1 MAEEFNFEKA
11 LQEALEEKVAW
22 FDSNVMVEMLD
33 NYRVLYSAANNVM
46 GLLLQKGL
54 ITPDPYKLDKKIS
67 DVVIPEEVEFAESG
81 RSQVMGIRLSDYE
94 RVLDF
99 LCNYFKFSAANM
111 TLPRI
116 KKLIGLN
123 NSFQWGG
130 LSVASKHPNTKA
142 LADLLTNIR
151 QGTDTMATG
160 SINGAVS
167 AASKAIVDI
176 NSALK
181 ESSDLQRELYKV
193 EVRKN
198 VIAHASFTWE
208 KGEPISEV
216 VQRVKRLFPSV
227 MGRQP
232 FYPELVEEIA
242 QESIG
247 PASIQKQQDLL
258 ARLKVVH
265 QTKTRK
271 KIQLNTKTLIMDA
284 VRNLAGMAPQLE
296 GVSLKL
302 RENSALLQTQNDSP
316 WEKFKRAFRKAF
328 GLKPPAIEYTIPIAD
343 AMTKTSTTE
352 KINFN
357 KSLADIAK
365 RMNLYGALA
374 SRESPTYQKM
384 EAQTEAEIY
393 SFLTKQLAE
402 CQQMLLLL
410 LGYDKFFKN
419 EVQGPNKSKV
429 KGLTM
434 ETTSIKNTM
443 VKTNQRKAEYAAY
456 VEEQAQM
463 KKLGIVDEE

>member
-1 MAEEFNFEKA
+1 MAEGFNFEKA
-11 LQEALEEKVAW
+11 LQEALDEKVAW
-22 FDSNVMVEMLD
+22 FDSNVMADMLD
-33 NYRVLYSAANNVM
+33 NYRVLYSASNNVM

-67 DVVIPEEVEFAESG
+67 DIVVPEDGEFPENT
-81 RSQVMGIRLSDYE
+81 RSQVMGVRLSDYE

-99 LCNYFKFSAANM
+99 LCNYFKFSAVNL

-116 KKLIGLN
+116 KKLINLN
-123 NSFQWGG
+123 NYIQWGG
-130 LSVASKHPNTKA
+130 LAVTSKHPNTKV

-167 AASKAIVDI
+167 AASRAILDI
-176 NSALK
+176 NNGLK
-181 ESSDLQRELYKV
+181 ASSELQRELYKM

-198 VIAHASFTWE
+198 VIAHSSFTWE
-208 KGEPISEV
+208 KGEAIPDV
-216 VQRVKRLFPSV
+216 VQRVKKLFPST

-247 PASIQKQQDLL
+247 VASIQKQQDLL
-258 ARLKVVH
+258 ARLKVVQ
-265 QTKTRK
+265 QTKTK
-271 KIQLNTKTLIMDA
+271 KKVQLNTKTLIMDA

-296 GVSLKL
+296 GVSMKL
-302 RENSALLQTQNDSP
+302 RDNSALLQTQYDTP

-328 GLKPPAIEYTIPIAD
+328 GLKPPVIEYAIPMAD

-352 KINFN
+352 KVNFN
-357 KSLADIAK
+357 KSLGEIAK
-365 RMNLYGALA
+365 RMNLYEALA

-384 EAQTEAEIY
+384 EAQEEEEIY
-393 SFLTKQLAE
+393 TFLTKQLAE
-402 CQQMLLLL
+402 CQQMLLML

-419 EVQGPNKSKV
+419 EVASPNKAKV

-456 VEEQAQM
+456 VEEQKQL
-463 KKLGIVDEE
+463 KRLGIIDEE

>member
-1 MAEEFNFEKA
+1 MAEGFNFEKA
-11 LQEALEEKVAW
+11 LQEALDEKVAW
-22 FDSNVMVEMLD
+22 FDSNVMADMLD
-33 NYRVLYSAANNVM
+33 NYRVLYSASNNVM

-67 DVVIPEEVEFAESG
+67 DIVVPEDGEFPENT
-81 RSQVMGIRLSDYE
+81 RSQVMGVRLSDYE

-99 LCNYFKFSAANM
+99 LCNYFKFSAVNL

-116 KKLIGLN
+116 KKLINLN
-123 NSFQWGG
+123 NYIQWGG
-130 LSVASKHPNTKA
+130 LAVTSKHPNTKA

-167 AASKAIVDI
+167 AASRAILDI
-176 NSALK
+176 NNGLK
-181 ESSDLQRELYKV
+181 ASSELQRELYKM

-198 VIAHASFTWE
+198 VIAHSSFTWE
-208 KGEPISEV
+208 KGEAIPDV
-216 VQRVKRLFPSV
+216 VQRVKKLFPST

-247 PASIQKQQDLL
+247 VASIQKQQDLL
-258 ARLKVVH
+258 ARLKVVQ
-265 QTKTRK
+265 QTKAK
-271 KIQLNTKTLIMDA
+271 KKVQLNTKTLIMDA

-296 GVSLKL
+296 GVSMKL
-302 RENSALLQTQNDSP
+302 RDNSALLQTQYDTP

-328 GLKPPAIEYTIPIAD
+328 GLKPPVIEYAIPMAD

-352 KINFN
+352 KVNFN
-357 KSLADIAK
+357 KSLGEIAK
-365 RMNLYGALA
+365 RMNLYEALA

-384 EAQTEAEIY
+384 EAQEEEEIY
-393 SFLTKQLAE
+393 TFLTKQLAE
-402 CQQMLLLL
+402 CQQMLLML

-419 EVQGPNKSKV
+419 EVASPNKAKV

-456 VEEQAQM
+456 VEEQKQL
-463 KKLGIVDEE
+463 KRLGIIDEE

>member
-1 MAEEFNFEKA
+1 MAEGFNFEKA
-11 LQEALEEKVAW
+11 LQEALDEKVAW
-22 FDSNVMVEMLD
+22 FDSNVMADMLD
-33 NYRVLYSAANNVM
+33 NYRVLYSASNNVM

-67 DVVIPEEVEFAESG
+67 DIVVPEDGEFPENT
-81 RSQVMGIRLSDYE
+81 RSQVMGVRLSDYE

-99 LCNYFKFSAANM
+99 LCNYFKFSAVNL

-116 KKLIGLN
+116 KKLINLN
-123 NSFQWGG
+123 NYIQWGG
-130 LSVASKHPNTKA
+130 LVVTSKHPNTKT
-142 LADLLTNIR
+142 LAELLTNIR

-167 AASKAIVDI
+167 AASRAILDI
-176 NSALK
+176 NNGLK
-181 ESSDLQRELYKV
+181 ASSELQRELYKM

-198 VIAHASFTWE
+198 VIAHSSFTWE
-208 KGEPISEV
+208 KGEAIPDV
-216 VQRVKRLFPSV
+216 VQRVKKLFPST

-247 PASIQKQQDLL
+247 VASIQKQQDLL
-258 ARLKVVH
+258 ARLKVVQ
-265 QTKTRK
+265 QTKTK
-271 KIQLNTKTLIMDA
+271 KKVQLNTKTLIMDA

-296 GVSLKL
+296 GVSMKL
-302 RENSALLQTQNDSP
+302 RDNSALLQTQYDTP

-328 GLKPPAIEYTIPIAD
+328 GLKPPVIEYVIPMAD

-352 KINFN
+352 KVNFN
-357 KSLADIAK
+357 KSLGEIAK
-365 RMNLYGALA
+365 RMNLYEALA

-384 EAQTEAEIY
+384 EAQEEEEIY
-393 SFLTKQLAE
+393 TFLTKQLAE
-402 CQQMLLLL
+402 CQQMLLML

-419 EVQGPNKSKV
+419 EVASPNKAKV

-456 VEEQAQM
+456 VEEQKQLKM
-463 KKLGIVDEE
+463 LGIIDEE

>member
-1 MAEEFNFEKA
+1 MAEDFNFEKA

-67 DVVIPEEVEFAESG
+67 DVVIPEDVEFAESA

-99 LCNYFKFSAANM
+99 LCNYFKFSATNM

-123 NSFQWGG
+123 NCFQWGG
-130 LSVASKHPNTKA
+130 LAVTSKHPNTKA

-160 SINGAVS
+160 SLNGAVS
-167 AASKAIVDI
+167 AASKAIVEI
-176 NSALK
+176 NAALK
-181 ESSDLQRELYKV
+181 ESSDLQRELYKM

-198 VIAHASFTWE
+198 VIAHSSFAWE
-208 KGEPISEV
+208 KGEAISDV
-216 VQRVKRLFPSV
+216 VQRVKRLFPSI

-258 ARLKVVH
+258 SRLKVVH
-265 QTKTRK
+265 QTKTK
-271 KIQLNTKTLIMDA
+271 KKVQVNTKTLIM
-284 VRNLAGMAPQLE
+284 
-296 GVSLKL
+296 
-302 RENSALLQTQNDSP
+302 
-316 WEKFKRAFRKAF
+316 
-328 GLKPPAIEYTIPIAD
+328 
-343 AMTKTSTTE
+343 
-352 KINFN
+352 
-357 KSLADIAK
+357 
-365 RMNLYGALA
+365 
-374 SRESPTYQKM
+374 
-384 EAQTEAEIY
+384 
-393 SFLTKQLAE
+393 
-402 CQQMLLLL
+402 
-410 LGYDKFFKN
+410 
-419 EVQGPNKSKV
+419 
-429 KGLTM
+429 
-434 ETTSIKNTM
+434 
-443 VKTNQRKAEYAAY
+443 
-456 VEEQAQM
+456 
-463 KKLGIVDEE
+463 

>member
-11 LQEALEEKVAW
+11 LQEALDEKVAW
-22 FDSNVMVEMLD
+22 FDSNVMADMLD
-33 NYRVLYSAANNVM
+33 NYRVLYSAVNNVM

-67 DVVIPEEVEFAESG
+67 DIVVPEDGEFPENK
-81 RSQVMGIRLSDYE
+81 RSQVMGVRLSDYE

-99 LCNYFKFSAANM
+99 LCNYFKFSAINL

-116 KKLIGLN
+116 KKLLGLN
-123 NSFQWGG
+123 NYFQWGG
-130 LSVASKHPNTKA
+130 LAVTSKHSNTKA

-167 AASKAIVDI
+167 AASRAILDI
-176 NSALK
+176 NNGLK
-181 ESSDLQRELYKV
+181 ASSELQRELYKM

-198 VIAHASFTWE
+198 VIAHSSFAWE
-208 KGEPISEV
+208 KGEAIPDV
-216 VQRVKRLFPSV
+216 VQRVKKLFPST

-247 PASIQKQQDLL
+247 IASIQKQQDLL
-258 ARLKVVH
+258 ARLKVTQ
-265 QTKTRK
+265 QTKAK
-271 KIQLNTKTLIMDA
+271 KKVQVNTKTLIMEA
-284 VRNLAGMAPQLE
+284 VHNLAGMAPQLE
-296 GVSLKL
+296 GVSMKL
-302 RENSALLQTQNDSP
+302 RDNSALLQTQYDTP

-328 GLKPPAIEYTIPIAD
+328 GLKPPVIEYAIPMAD

-352 KINFN
+352 KVNFN
-357 KSLADIAK
+357 KSLGEIAK
-365 RMNLYGALA
+365 RMNLYEALA

-384 EAQTEAEIY
+384 EAQGEEEIY
-393 SFLTKQLAE
+393 TFLTKQLAE
-402 CQQMLLLL
+402 CQQMLLML

-419 EVQGPNKSKV
+419 EVESPNKAKV

-456 VEEQAQM
+456 VEEQKQL
-463 KKLGIVDEE
+463 KRLGIINEE

>member
-1 MAEEFNFEKA
+1 MAEEFSFEKA

-33 NYRVLYSAANNVM
+33 NYRVLYSASNNVM
-46 GLLLQKGL
+46 GILLQKGL

-67 DVVIPEEVEFAESG
+67 DVMVPEDGEFPESS
-81 RSQVMGIRLSDYE
+81 RSQVMGVRLSDYE

-99 LCNYFKFSAANM
+99 LCNYFKFSVTNL

-123 NSFQWGG
+123 NCFQWGS
-130 LSVASKHPNTKA
+130 LAVTSRHPNTKA

-167 AASKAIVDI
+167 AASKAIVGI
-176 NSALK
+176 NTALK
-181 ESSDLQRELYKV
+181 ESSDLQRELYKM

-198 VIAHASFTWE
+198 VIAHSSFVWE
-208 KGEPISEV
+208 KGESISEV
-216 VQRVKRLFPSV
+216 VQRIKKLFPSV

-247 PASIQKQQDLL
+247 SASVQKQQDLL

-271 KIQLNTKTLIMDA
+271 KVQVNTKTLIMDA

-296 GVSLKL
+296 AVSLKL
-302 RENSALLQTQNDSP
+302 RDNSALLQTQYDSP

-328 GLKPPAIEYTIPIAD
+328 GLKPPVIEYPIPLTD
-343 AMTKTSTTE
+343 AMTKTSVTE
-352 KINFN
+352 KVNFN
-357 KSLADIAK
+357 KSLGEIAK
-365 RMNLYGALA
+365 RMNFYSALA

-384 EAQTEAEIY
+384 EAQSEAEIY
-393 SFLTKQLAE
+393 SFLTKQLTE
-402 CQQMLLLL
+402 CQQMLSLL

-419 EVQGPNKSKV
+419 EVQSPNKSKI

-456 VEEQAQM
+456 VEEQVQM

>member
-1 MAEEFNFEKA
+1 MAEGFNFEKA
-11 LQEALEEKVAW
+11 LQEALDEKVAW
-22 FDSNVMVEMLD
+22 FDSNVMADMLD
-33 NYRVLYSAANNVM
+33 NYRVLYSASNNVM

-67 DVVIPEEVEFAESG
+67 DIVVPEDGEFPENT
-81 RSQVMGIRLSDYE
+81 RSQVMGVRLSDYE

-99 LCNYFKFSAANM
+99 LCNYFKFSAVNL

-116 KKLIGLN
+116 KKLINLN
-123 NSFQWGG
+123 NYIQWGG
-130 LSVASKHPNTKA
+130 LAVTSKHPNTKA

-167 AASKAIVDI
+167 AASRAILDI
-176 NSALK
+176 NNGLK
-181 ESSDLQRELYKV
+181 ASSELQRELYKM

-198 VIAHASFTWE
+198 VIAHSSFTWE
-208 KGEPISEV
+208 KGEAIPDL
-216 VQRVKRLFPSV
+216 VQRVKKLFPST

-247 PASIQKQQDLL
+247 VASIQKQQDLL
-258 ARLKVVH
+258 ARLKVVQ
-265 QTKTRK
+265 QTKAK
-271 KIQLNTKTLIMDA
+271 KKVQLNTKTLIMDA

-296 GVSLKL
+296 GVSMKL
-302 RENSALLQTQNDSP
+302 RDNSALLQTQYDTP

-328 GLKPPAIEYTIPIAD
+328 GLKPPVIEYAIPMAD

-352 KINFN
+352 KVNFN
-357 KSLADIAK
+357 KSLGEIAK
-365 RMNLYGALA
+365 RMNLYEALA

-384 EAQTEAEIY
+384 EAQEEEEIY
-393 SFLTKQLAE
+393 TFLTKQLAE
-402 CQQMLLLL
+402 CQQMLLML

-419 EVQGPNKSKV
+419 EVASPNKAKV

-456 VEEQAQM
+456 VEEQKQL
-463 KKLGIVDEE
+463 KRLGIIDEE

>member
-11 LQEALEEKVAW
+11 LQEALDEKVAW
-22 FDSNVMVEMLD
+22 FDSNVMADMLD
-33 NYRVLYSAANNVM
+33 NYRVLYSASNNVM

-67 DVVIPEEVEFAESG
+67 DIVVPEDGEFPETT
-81 RSQVMGIRLSDYE
+81 RSQVMGVRLSDYE

-99 LCNYFKFSAANM
+99 LCNYFKFSAVNL

-116 KKLIGLN
+116 KKLINLN
-123 NSFQWGG
+123 NYIQWGG
-130 LSVASKHPNTKA
+130 LAVTSKHPNTKV

-167 AASKAIVDI
+167 AASRAILDI
-176 NSALK
+176 NNGLK
-181 ESSDLQRELYKV
+181 ASSELQRELYKM

-198 VIAHASFTWE
+198 VIAHSSFTWE
-208 KGEPISEV
+208 KGEAIPDV
-216 VQRVKRLFPSV
+216 VQRVKKLFPST

-247 PASIQKQQDLL
+247 VASIQKQQDLL
-258 ARLKVVH
+258 ARLKVVQ
-265 QTKTRK
+265 QTKAK
-271 KIQLNTKTLIMDA
+271 KKVQLNTKTLIMDA

-296 GVSLKL
+296 GVSMKL
-302 RENSALLQTQNDSP
+302 RDNSALLQTQYDTP

-328 GLKPPAIEYTIPIAD
+328 GLKPPVIEYAIPMAD

-352 KINFN
+352 KVNFN
-357 KSLADIAK
+357 KSLGEIAK
-365 RMNLYGALA
+365 RMNLYEALA

-384 EAQTEAEIY
+384 EAQEEEEIY
-393 SFLTKQLAE
+393 TFLTKQLAE
-402 CQQMLLLL
+402 CQQMLLML

-419 EVQGPNKSKV
+419 EVASPNKAKV

-456 VEEQAQM
+456 VEEQKQL
-463 KKLGIVDEE
+463 KRLGIIDEE